1 MRARTATAVAVV
13 AMTATLLGGC
23 QVAVPGS
30 PGLTAADQQKA
41 DRRAAQAVAV
51 DGALSAMAALPAI
64 GYRSTAKDASGNPAE
79 LDLRVTKNGTLQGAL
94 PVDGQIVQMVDV
106 DAQLYLNAP
115 AAYWSAHGAIGDSA
129 ALFAGGWAHA
139 DPSDLTLDPAAVLTP
154 AQVSSKLRMAYDASG
169 QVGDPVR
176 AKLPDGTEVFRIGTG
191 VNVLQ
196 VTAVKPYRV
205 ASFAPSLLDT
215 STGKIFGDEL
225 RPEGLGGD
233 ALKVFHTD
241 LDGAVSALGQ
251 PYDSVAQ
258 VTVSLSDNKLD
269 CNGPSGSCTTSVQVE
284 NSLIGG
290 DPQSSSVHLVMTSA
304 LNADSLGSQ
313 TCTAEASAAP
323 NTKIP
328 MSCTVKFKV
337 PNRTAEYRVTSLPAA
352 VGQVLVAVDPG
363 GVERKLTAEFAA
375 LGG

>member
-13 AMTATLLGGC
+13 AMTAALLGGC
-23 QVAVPGS
+23 QVAVSGS
-30 PGLTAADQQKA
+30 PQLSPADQQKA
-41 DRRAAQAVAV
+41 DRRTAQAAAV
-51 DGALSAMAALPAI
+51 DGALSALAALPAV
-64 GYRSTAKDASGNPAE
+64 GYHSTANGAGD
-79 LDLRVTKNGTLQGAL
+79 LDLRVTKNGTVQGAL
-94 PVDGQIVQMVDV
+94 PVDGQVVQMVDV
-106 DAQLYLNAP
+106 DAQLYLKAP

-129 ALFAGGWAHA
+129 AQFATGWAHA

-169 QVGDPVR
+169 GIGDPVR
-176 AKLPDGTEVFRIGTG
+176 AKLADGTDVFRIGAG
-191 VNVLQ
+191 ADVLQ
-196 VTAVKPYRV
+196 VTAAKPYRV
-205 ASFAPSLLDT
+205 ASFAPSLLDP
-215 STGKIFGDEL
+215 STGKIFGAEL
-225 RPEGLGGD
+225 RPEGVTGD
-233 ALKVFHTD
+233 ALKAFHTD

-269 CNGPSGSCTTSVQVE
+269 CNGSSGSCTTSVQVE

-290 DPQSSSVHLVMTSA
+290 DPQGTSVHLVMTSA
-304 LNADSLGSQ
+304 LDAAALGSQ
-313 TCTAEASAAP
+313 SCTAEASTAP
-323 NTKIP
+323 NTTVP

-352 VGQVLVAVDPG
+352 TGQVLVTVDSG
-363 GVERKLTAEFAA
+363 GIKQKLASEFSS